1 MIPRKS
7 NYALKSRTGPETAFN
22 IIIMEERTLFPNDE

>member
-7 NYALKSRTGPETAFN
+7 KYALKSRTTAFN
-22 IIIMEERTLFPNDE
+22 ILIVEERTLFPNDE